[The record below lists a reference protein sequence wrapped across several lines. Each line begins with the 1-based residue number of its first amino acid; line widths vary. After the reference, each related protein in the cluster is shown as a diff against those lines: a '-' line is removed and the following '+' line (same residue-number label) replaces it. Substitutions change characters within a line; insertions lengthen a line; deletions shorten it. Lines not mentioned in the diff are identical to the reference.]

1 MVHFV
6 DPLLIYGYGS
16 IPINTIFNGM
26 NIHLPAILM
35 FILMFTRGIGF
46 WPIPI
51 YINCMVLLVR
61 NFHCISWCIDG
72 LQWCQEND
80 RLKREV
86 MALKDLLSFDQ
97 PLGVKHRLY
106 LFVSVH
112 LHLSIYILYY
122 IYICIWMFV
131 HIYIHIYVRTCTYIQ
146 KREIKRV
153 SSNPR
158 FLKVCKKNWG
168 KGFSDLRSLFVS
180 GMINI
185 RRTPTN
191 HWGLALINWLPSQ
204 VVSAKSIVQELHQK
218 EKSNLEAQVTVE
230 QDVLV
235 GNWSGTHVRGFFSW
249 YKCYIMLYIYIHI
262 HTVYVGG
269 WTVHFTEPYR
279 LKSPL
284 GVDSL
289 VWTSTNQLV

>member
-1 MVHFV
+1 
-6 DPLLIYGYGS
+6 
-16 IPINTIFNGM
+16 
-26 NIHLPAILM
+26 
-35 FILMFTRGIGF
+35 
-46 WPIPI
+46 
-51 YINCMVLLVR
+51 
-61 NFHCISWCIDG
+61 
-72 LQWCQEND
+72 
-80 RLKREV
+80 
-86 MALKDLLSFDQ
+86 
-97 PLGVKHRLY
+97 
-106 LFVSVH
+106 
-112 LHLSIYILYY
+112 
-122 IYICIWMFV
+122 MFV

-185 RRTPTN
+185 QRTPTN

-249 YKCYIMLYIYIHI
+249 YKCYIMLYIYIYIHI